1 MFNVTVLKMRDIV
14 KYLVGFMIIIGI
26 IVYAT
31 RFFAYKADNKDDMIK
46 LKSIS
51 MWNLTSCLDKTI
63 PAMASTNEEYK
74 KIEKENKEINK

>member
-31 RFFAYKADNKDDMIK
+31 RFFAYKA
-46 LKSIS
+46 
-51 MWNLTSCLDKTI
+51 
-63 PAMASTNEEYK
+63 
-74 KIEKENKEINK
+74 ENKEDKIKSSWLEKTKIEEKNDKCENVKMQ